1 MSEGMLHIRDVEGPK
16 KIGSMETRLEAME
29 QQVFKCQG
37 MMERGLNANHMMIT
51 EFTSKHKMDAI
62 DIGKHLSRLYDRV
75 DQLQGQIY
83 DLQNQNLCHLDEAD
97 KGSFSDP
104 GIAKEHGFGSIGQ
117 EWHPPNQGVIKMNT
131 DGAIRFDQNC
141 SMADGVARLAL
152 VCSVLGAKPIWVSH
166 THLCGQGLL
175 GEWIQR
181 IGDDAHGHEL
191 PGENRINRRFNMTQ
205 NRAKWIARYE
215 KGLVEILTEYNLS
228 HYRGQ
233 NRWTTEGWNQVVKE
247 LNNLYP
253 HARFTKDQVQ
263 DKEAQLKKHY
273 KNIKS
278 IVNRSGIS
286 WNDVACVINTTPEK
300 WEEIIAEDSKLK
312 MYEGKSFPLYEA
324 LGVLYEGHITQ
335 GRHCLTSRKPPTIT
349 KSGSN
354 FGAKEKM
361 VASSSKRNTRDRS
374 DDSMRTPLIIDI
386 NDIPAWDDV
395 DGDAERENTVRD
407 EEEFGSDADGDHP
420 QISESSAKGRRPK
433 KQKSAT
439 SVQRLEDSMMAYVN
453 FKKEQATK
461 KERVSQQG
469 KQPSITECLEILN
482 DMEDVPDEVKIFAS
496 DVFKDA
502 ANREIFL
509 GYNSRLR
516 GMWLKKEVD
525 KISPQPPPFYC
536 IGMSS
541 VEIVMAFEEEFSFE
555 IPDNEAEKIDSIK
568 SAVDFIASHPQAK

>member
-1 MSEGMLHIRDVEGPK
+1 M
-16 KIGSMETRLEAME
+16 
-29 QQVFKCQG
+29 
-37 MMERGLNANHMMIT
+37 
-51 EFTSKHKMDAI
+51 
-62 DIGKHLSRLYDRV
+62 
-75 DQLQGQIY
+75 
-83 DLQNQNLCHLDEAD
+83 
-97 KGSFSDP
+97 
-104 GIAKEHGFGSIGQ
+104 KE
-117 EWHPPNQGVIKMNT
+117 
-131 DGAIRFDQNC
+131 
-141 SMADGVARLAL
+141 
-152 VCSVLGAKPIWVSH
+152 
-166 THLCGQGLL
+166 
-175 GEWIQR
+175 
-181 IGDDAHGHEL
+181 
-191 PGENRINRRFNMTQ
+191 
-205 NRAKWIARYE
+205 
-215 KGLVEILTEYNLS
+215 
-228 HYRGQ
+228 
-233 NRWTTEGWNQVVKE
+233 
-247 LNNLYP
+247 
-253 HARFTKDQVQ
+253 
-263 DKEAQLKKHY
+263 
-273 KNIKS
+273 
-278 IVNRSGIS
+278 
-286 WNDVACVINTTPEK
+286 
-300 WEEIIAEDSKLK
+300 
-312 MYEGKSFPLYEA
+312 KSFPLYEA
-324 LGVLYEGHITQ
+324 LGVLYEGHIAQ

-361 VASSSKRNTRDRS
+361 VASSSKRNTRDQS
-374 DDSMRTPLIIDI
+374 DDSMRTPSIIDI

-439 SVQRLEDSMMAYVN
+439 SVRRLEDSMMAYVN

-525 KISPQPPPFYC
+525 KISPQPPPC
-536 IGMSS
+536 IVLAPSPLKDAHAYINEPVNLVVNVLHMTVS

>member
-1 MSEGMLHIRDVEGPK
+1 MESHIFQALCDHLRSRELLRNSKGVSVEEQLGMF
-16 KIGSMETRLEAME
+16 MYM
-29 QQVFKCQG
+29 
-37 MMERGLNANHMMIT
+37 
-51 EFTSKHKMDAI
+51 
-62 DIGKHLSRLYDRV
+62 LSRNASY
-75 DQLQGQIY
+75 Q
-83 DLQNQNLCHLDEAD
+83 
-97 KGSFSDP
+97 
-104 GIAKEHGFGSIGQ
+104 
-117 EWHPPNQGVIKMNT
+117 
-131 DGAIRFDQNC
+131 
-141 SMADGVARLAL
+141 
-152 VCSVLGAKPIWVSH
+152 
-166 THLCGQGLL
+166 
-175 GEWIQR
+175 
-181 IGDDAHGHEL
+181 
-191 PGENRINRRFNMTQ
+191 
-205 NRAKWIARYE
+205 
-215 KGLVEILTEYNLS
+215 
-228 HYRGQ
+228 
-233 NRWTTEGWNQVVKE
+233 
-247 LNNLYP
+247 
-253 HARFTKDQVQ
+253 ARFTKDQVQ

-324 LGVLYEGHITQ
+324 MGVLYEGHIAQ

-374 DDSMRTPLIIDI
+374 DDSMRTPSIIDI

-395 DGDAERENTVRD
+395 DGDAERENTARD
-407 EEEFGSDADGDHP
+407 EEEFGSEDADGDHP

-439 SVQRLEDSMMAYVN
+439 YVQRLEDSMMAYVN

-482 DMEDVPDEVKIFAS
+482 DMEDVPDEVKILAS

-525 KISPQPPPFYC
+525 KISPQPPT
-536 IGMSS
+536 SS
-541 VEIVMAFEEEFSFE
+541 IPLQLGFHLAIFLQSIWCFDHRYLLYREDDIVGTLHE
-555 IPDNEAEKIDSIK
+555 
-568 SAVDFIASHPQAK
+568 